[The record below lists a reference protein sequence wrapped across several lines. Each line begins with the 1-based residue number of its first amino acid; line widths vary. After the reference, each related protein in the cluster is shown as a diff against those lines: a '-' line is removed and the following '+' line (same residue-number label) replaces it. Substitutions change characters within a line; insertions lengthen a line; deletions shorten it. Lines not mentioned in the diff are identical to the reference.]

1 MSAIQSRR
9 AVSVRDRIAIGESIK
24 NAQNIVREIE
34 GVDSELR
41 INYEFLANKLSIKV
55 KDHIKAMDVAH
66 DQSQI
71 LYQNLGTIKYEGK
84 PFYVKKIVGDST
96 DQFRTQLIYRKSSYS
111 REIKKSLNFKDFK
124 KRTQMLGFGSRV
136 KARI

>member
-1 MSAIQSRR
+1 MARERFLFCSFNFTSQIHDRKRFPNTWDGLKLRFRVSDSILGIFYFTDKILQSQCR
-9 AVSVRDRIAIGESIK
+9 VCSTSLESIFW
-24 NAQNIVREIE
+24 E
-34 GVDSELR
+34 GLNSFILKGLNWSHWLYKR
-41 INYEFLANKLSIKV
+41 IN
-55 KDHIKAMDVAH
+55 
-66 DQSQI
+66 
-71 LYQNLGTIKYEGK
+71 
-84 PFYVKKIVGDST
+84 DST